1 MIGGSSFPLIV
12 SLILQPASLM
22 HLPVTCLRH
31 SLLAAILTLAATALP
46 AADSFEGRV
55 EMKITDT
62 KSGGAHVFNY
72 ALKEGKLRMDFPK
85 NPSGRDNAGGSG
97 GMIVDFSKREV
108 LILMEMP
115 DSAGGGAR
123 KMYMRQPMPQ
133 PGETPPGG
141 NPAEAAPVSE
151 PIATGRTEVI
161 AGYTATE
168 YKVTSKNGEVS
179 ELWLAKGLGTFM
191 FPAMQNPMG
200 RGHSANA
207 SPAWE
212 KLVRDGNF
220 FPLRVITRDAGGAEK
235 MRMEVTKIEKT
246 PLPDSFFS
254 PEGYTEFQIPGF
266 GGGLNPFKH

>member
-1 MIGGSSFPLIV
+1 MTV
-12 SLILQPASLM
+12 SLILQPASSM
-22 HLPVTCLRH
+22 HLPVTSLRH
-31 SLLAAILTLAATALP
+31 SLLAAAFALAATALP

-55 EMKITDT
+55 EMTITDT
-62 KSGGAHVFNY
+62 GHGGSHVINY
-72 ALKEGKLRMDFPK
+72 ALKEGKLRLDFPK
-85 NPSGRDNAGGSG
+85 NPSGRDNGGGSG
-97 GMIVDFSKREV
+97 DMIVDSAKREV

-115 DSAGGGAR
+115 DSESGGVR

-141 NPAEAAPVSE
+141 SPAEAAPLSE
-151 PIATGRTEVI
+151 PVATGRTEVI

-168 YKVTSKNGEVS
+168 YKVTGRNGEVS
-179 ELWLAKGLGTFM
+179 ELWLAKGLGAFM
-191 FPAMQNPMG
+191 FPAAQNPMG
-200 RGHSANA
+200 RGRPANA

-212 KLVRDGNF
+212 KLVRDGGF

-235 MRMEVTKIEKT
+235 MRMEATKIEKT
-246 PLPDSFFS
+246 SLPDALFS

>member
-1 MIGGSSFPLIV
+1 MTV
-12 SLILQPASLM
+12 SRILQPASSM
-22 HLPVTCLRH
+22 HLPATCLRH
-31 SLLAAILTLAATALP
+31 GLFAAVFAVAATALS

-62 KSGGAHVFNY
+62 KSGGAHVINY

-85 NPSGRDNAGGSG
+85 NPSGRDNGGGSG
-97 GMIVDFSKREV
+97 GMIVDMAKREV
-108 LILMEMP
+108 LVLMEMP
-115 DSAGGGAR
+115 DGESGGVR

-141 NPAEAAPVSE
+141 RPAEAAPISE
-151 PIATGRTEVI
+151 PVATGRTEVI

-168 YKVTSKNGEVS
+168 YKVTGKNGEVS

-191 FPAMQNPMG
+191 FPAAQNPMG
-200 RGHSANA
+200 RGRSANA

-212 KLVRDGNF
+212 KLVRDGGF

-246 PLPDSFFS
+246 SLPDALFS
-254 PEGYTEFQIPGF
+254 TEGYTEFQIPGF